1 MAATVEA
8 RRRGRG
14 NQGKQ
19 GWRRQG
25 SGWSANARWNFV
37 VLGADV
43 AFFTFALNISS
54 AYVVLPLFVH
64 QLTADNTA
72 VALIVALRALGLYA
86 PQLLVARFVE
96 RRRHAL
102 PFIMRWTVLERVPY
116 LTLALATLLLA
127 QSHPDVLLILFFVMI
142 LLALS
147 GGGLTFPAWLD
158 LIARAMPRN
167 WLGRFLGFWQ
177 GLGGVLGIGGA
188 ALAAFV
194 LAHVAWPL
202 NFALCFLLTFA
213 AMVVSFALL
222 ALGREP
228 PRTLDNEDDPPAI
241 SQHELPDVA
250 GMRTAATTA
259 ATTVTAPGSV
269 TGAGAPVAL
278 AESRGSPDSVSTT
291 SAARP
296 ESESLRQAR
305 MGALWALLRE
315 DGGLRRLLITNALG
329 GFATMASALFAV
341 SALKLGGLSNA
352 EVGAEASVL
361 ALASTGGY
369 FLWGLL
375 GDALGHKLVLAC
387 GAACAGLAALLAI
400 WAHGVVAYAVIF
412 LLMGL
417 NLSATFIAGLTFI
430 AEFGPEAK
438 RPTYSALSSVAFA
451 PFAVGTPLL
460 AGWLADRWSYQP
472 VFIISALAGA
482 LTALCFVIWVPDP
495 RTRTRRVR

>member
-8 RRRGRG
+8 QRRGRG
-14 NQGKQ
+14 
-19 GWRRQG
+19 RQRAR
-25 SGWSANARWNFV
+25 SNWPANARWNFM

-64 QLTADNTA
+64 HLTADNTA
-72 VALIVALRALGLYA
+72 VALIIALRALGLYA
-86 PQLLVARFVE
+86 PQLLVAPLVE

-102 PFIMRWTVLERVPY
+102 PFILRWTVLERVPY
-116 LTLALATLLLA
+116 LALGFATLVFARSSPDLLL
-127 QSHPDVLLILFFVMI
+127 VIFYVMI
-142 LLALS
+142 LLALG

-177 GLGGVLGIGGA
+177 GVGGLLGIGGA

-194 LAHVAWPL
+194 LAHIAWPL

-213 AMVVSFALL
+213 VMVISFVLL

-228 PRTLDNEDDPPAI
+228 PRTLVGEDKTPAA
-241 SQHELPDVA
+241 DVA
-250 GMRTAATTA
+250 RTDTGVTDRVREEPAGTPTTL
-259 ATTVTAPGSV
+259 T
-269 TGAGAPVAL
+269 
-278 AESRGSPDSVSTT
+278 ESRSRSR
-291 SAARP
+291 RP
-296 ESESLRQAR
+296 AR
-305 MGALWALLRE
+305 MSALWALLRE
-315 DGGLRRLLITNALG
+315 DGGLRRLLVINALG
-329 GFATMASALFAV
+329 AFGTMASALFAV

-369 FLWGLL
+369 FLWGAL
-375 GDALGHKLVLAC
+375 GDARGHKLVLAC
-387 GAACAGLAALLAI
+387 GAACAGLAALLGI
-400 WAHGVVAYAVIF
+400 WAQGVVPYMLIF

-417 NLSATFIAGLTFI
+417 NLAATLIAGLTFI

-438 RPTYSALSSVAFA
+438 RPTYSALASVAFA

-460 AGWLADRWSYQP
+460 AGVLADLWGYQP
-472 VFIISALAGA
+472 VFILSALAGA
-482 LTALCFVIWVPDP
+482 LTTLGFIFWVPDP
-495 RTRTRRVR
+495 RKRARQAAQIAILPAVSDAE

>member
-8 RRRGRG
+8 QQSGKDRRGRRG
-14 NQGKQ
+14 
-19 GWRRQG
+19 RQRTDG
-25 SGWSANARWNFV
+25 IWPANARWNFV

-43 AFFTFALNISS
+43 AFFTFALNIAS
-54 AYVVLPLFVH
+54 AYIVLPLFVH

-72 VALIVALRALGLYA
+72 VALITALRALGLYA
-86 PQLLVARFVE
+86 PQLLVAAHVE

-102 PFIMRWTVLERVPY
+102 PLILRWTVLERVPY
-116 LTLALATLLLA
+116 LALALATVVFARSNPGLLL
-127 QSHPDVLLILFFVMI
+127 LFFYVMI
-142 LLALS
+142 LLALG

-158 LIARAMPRN
+158 LIARAMPKN

-177 GLGGVLGIGGA
+177 GVGGMLGIGGA

-194 LAHVAWPL
+194 LAHVDWPF

-213 AMVVSFALL
+213 AMVVSFVLL

-228 PRTLDNEDDPPAI
+228 SRTLVSDGV
-241 SQHELPDVA
+241 LPDADPDEDVA
-250 GMRTAATTA
+250 RRESVHEEPVGSRLSD
-259 ATTVTAPGSV
+259 APSD
-269 TGAGAPVAL
+269 TPIPAQTR
-278 AESRGSPDSVSTT
+278 SR
-291 SAARP
+291 RP
-296 ESESLRQAR
+296 AR

-315 DGGLRRLLITNALG
+315 DGGLRRLLIANALG
-329 GFATMASALFAV
+329 GFATMAAALFAV
-341 SALKLGGLSNA
+341 SALKVGGLSNA
-352 EVGAEASVL
+352 EVGAEATVL

-369 FLWGLL
+369 FLWGAL

-400 WAHGVVAYAVIF
+400 WAHGVVPYALIF

-417 NLSATFIAGLTFI
+417 NLAATFLAGLTFI
-430 AEFGPEAK
+430 AEFGPEVK

-460 AGWLADRWSYQP
+460 AGWLADLWGYQP
-472 VFIISALAGA
+472 VFVLSALAGA
-482 LTALCFVIWVPDP
+482 LTMLCFVFWVPDP
-495 RTRTRRVR
+495 RRRARQAARSEWG

>member
-1 MAATVEA
+1 MAAGVEA
-8 RRRGRG
+8 QPRGAERRG
-14 NQGKQ
+14 KQ
-19 GWRRQG
+19 SIWKRQPADG
-25 SGWSANARWNFV
+25 TWPAHARWNFM

-72 VALIVALRALGLYA
+72 VALITALRALGLYA
-86 PQLLVARFVE
+86 PQLLVASHVE

-102 PFIMRWTVLERVPY
+102 PFILRWTVLERVPY
-116 LTLALATLLLA
+116 LALALATLLFA
-127 QSHPDVLLILFFVMI
+127 RSHPELLLIAFFAMI
-142 LLALS
+142 LLALG

-158 LIARAMPRN
+158 LIARAMPKN

-177 GLGGVLGIGGA
+177 GLGGLLGIGGA

-194 LAHVAWPL
+194 LAHVDWPL

-213 AMVVSFALL
+213 AMVVSFVLL

-228 PRTLDNEDDPPAI
+228 PRTLVGED
-241 SQHELPDVA
+241 ELPEALPAADVVRTGTGTDGVGEKFA
-250 GMRTAATTA
+250 EPADVVGFSVSAVSTASPGVTVALPENGSRRTA
-259 ATTVTAPGSV
+259 
-269 TGAGAPVAL
+269 
-278 AESRGSPDSVSTT
+278 
-291 SAARP
+291 
-296 ESESLRQAR
+296 Q
-305 MGALWALLRE
+305 MGALWTLLRE
-315 DGGLRRLLITNALG
+315 DGGLRRLLIINALG
-329 GFATMASALFAV
+329 GFATMAAALFAV

-361 ALASTGGY
+361 ALASTGGF
-369 FLWGLL
+369 FLWGAL
-375 GDALGHKLVLAC
+375 GDAYGHKLVLAC

-400 WAHGVVAYAVIF
+400 WAQGVVPYALIF

-417 NLSATFIAGLTFI
+417 NLAATFLAGLTFI
-430 AEFGPEAK
+430 AEFGPEVK

-460 AGWLADRWSYQP
+460 AGWLADLWGYQP
-472 VFIISALAGA
+472 VFILSALAGA
-482 LTALCFVIWVPDP
+482 LTALGFVFWVPNP
-495 RTRTRRVR
+495 RKRARRTG